1 MNHREFGQEAFNNDQ
16 FLAGGI
22 TLFISGFIGFIG
34 NTFVLIITYR
44 ILRYRKNIPSILILF
59 LAWTDFLTFPL
70 IYPQSLIKYFFGVYI
85 GDYSA
90 CDFQGTVITFLYG
103 VSILLVLIM
112 SIDRLLALY
121 KPFCYEQ
128 HISYDKE
135 KVKVTAIGVSAAGFT
150 IALLP
155 TFGVGRNV
163 LHFPGTFCLFEWG
176 AKTVDGIALLYI
188 YMTLLSIA
196 ILAIVFC
203 NFTVVLLA
211 WRLMRRLHSESTLG
225 DKETASTCQTKKK
238 HSNRGDMEMQF
249 AKLSCMTAI
258 AIVGCWSLF
267 LIRLTMIQAGYPFD
281 AFIDFTAVR
290 LASLHSVVNPWFY
303 PLLRRKYREGFW
315 YLITWIGHVVTCTLI
330 KRPTN
335 TLDDIVGGTPRTKR
349 SKKMQKVDERR
360 RSSSQRFLSTT
371 TLSASVTTDSKST
384 DKK

>member
-1 MNHREFGQEAFNNDQ
+1 MEVHQDWNEGEDTFQAMNHREFGQEAFDNDQ

-22 TLFISGFIGFIG
+22 TLFLSGFIGFIG

-44 ILRYRKNIPSILILF
+44 ILRYRKNIPTILILF

-70 IYPQSLIKYFFGVYI
+70 IYPQSLIKYFFGIYI

-103 VSILLVLIM
+103 VSILLVLVM

-135 KVKVTAIGVSAAGFT
+135 KVKVTAIGVGTAGLT
-150 IALLP
+150 VALLP

-188 YMTLLSIA
+188 YMTVLSIA

-203 NFTVVLLA
+203 NLTVVVLA
-211 WRLMRRLHSESTLG
+211 WRLMRRLNTDTTLG
-225 DKETASTCQTKKK
+225 DKESASNKARTK

-249 AKLSCMTAI
+249 AKLSCMAAV

-267 LIRLTMIQAGYPFD
+267 L
-281 AFIDFTAVR
+281 VS
-290 LASLHSVVNPWFY
+290 LAS
-303 PLLRRKYREGFW
+303 
-315 YLITWIGHVVTCTLI
+315 II
-330 KRPTN
+330 
-335 TLDDIVGGTPRTKR
+335 
-349 SKKMQKVDERR
+349 
-360 RSSSQRFLSTT
+360 LSCNHK
-371 TLSASVTTDSKST
+371 LE
-384 DKK
+384 